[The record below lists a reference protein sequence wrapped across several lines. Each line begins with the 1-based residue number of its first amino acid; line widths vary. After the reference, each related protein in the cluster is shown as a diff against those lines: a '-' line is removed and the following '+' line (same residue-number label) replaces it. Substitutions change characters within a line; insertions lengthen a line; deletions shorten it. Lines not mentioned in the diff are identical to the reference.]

1 MMSISHN
8 LEFNCYSMMSSFS
21 YCCWQAE
28 KVFNQDLYFKRTVKS
43 AGEPMSHLESIA
55 SSAVLYLLMLIVTF
69 YLIWEAFV
77 CPQVINHVHVLVMVN
92 VGSCC
97 HQGKGFSYHLF
108 HFFRKSCKVYFHFP
122 SSLYDCVV

>member
-1 MMSISHN
+1 MLVLTIMSISHN

-55 SSAVLYLLMLIVTF
+55 SSAVRYLTLET
-69 YLIWEAFV
+69 FV
-77 CPQVINHVHVLVMVN
+77 CPQVINHVHVLVLVN
-92 VGSCC
+92 VGPCC
-97 HQGKGFSYHLF
+97 HQGKGISYHLF
-108 HFFRKSCKVYFHFP
+108 HFFRKSCKVCFHSP